1 MNVIATNL
9 CTVKRLGLPFLHII
23 TPKYLR
29 LTHCLSS
36 SASLWRL
43 ALLPHIQ
50 SLALARTRPRLDTS

>member
-1 MNVIATNL
+1 MNAIATNL
-9 CTVKRLGLPFLHII
+9 CTEKTLGLPFLHRM
-23 TPKYLR
+23 TRKYFR
-29 LTHCLSS
+29 PIHCLSS

>member
-1 MNVIATNL
+1 MNAIATNL
-9 CTVKRLGLPFLHII
+9 CTEKPLGLPSLHKV
-23 TPKYLR
+23 TRKYFR
-29 LTHCLSS
+29 LMLCLSS